1 MKRYLPIIAIIL
13 IFLIGLGILTYPLIS
28 SVINNIGIRNEARV
42 EAQKAQDMEP
52 EEVKKLFDEAEAYNK
67 SLLNTVILTDPF
79 DEEAYESVGAHYEE
93 TFNAGEFGLIGFID
107 IPKINVYLP
116 IYHGVS
122 KEVLER
128 GAGHLDN
135 TAFPIG
141 GKNTHSVISAHSA
154 FPTETFFD
162 YLTDMEEGAL
172 FYIHVLDRVLTYQ
185 VDQIKVVLPDNTK
198 DLYVE
203 EGRDLVTLLTCTPYS
218 INSHRLL
225 VRGTRVEDQ
234 DPGDVASVSTG
245 NDYFFFLGYKIP
257 FLTAGIVIAVFL
269 LFVGGVVFV
278 ILRLHKKKMRERA
291 AAIKDGDPDG

>member
-1 MKRYLPIIAIIL
+1 
-13 IFLIGLGILTYPLIS
+13 
-28 SVINNIGIRNEARV
+28 
-42 EAQKAQDMEP
+42 MEP

-79 DEEAYESVGAHYEE
+79 DEEAYEAIGAHYEE
-93 TFNAGEFGLIGFID
+93 TFNAGANGLIGFID

-162 YLTDMEEGAL
+162 YLTDMKEGDY

-257 FLTAGIVIAVFL
+257 FVTAGIVIAVFL

>member
-1 MKRYLPIIAIIL
+1 MKRYLPIIAIVL
-13 IFLIGLGILTYPLIS
+13 IFLIGLGILTYPLLS
-28 SVINNIGIRNEARV
+28 SVINNIGIRNEAKV
-42 EAQKAQDMEP
+42 EYQKAQDMEP
-52 EEVKKLFDEAEAYNK
+52 EDVKKLFDEAQAYNK

-79 DEEAYESVGAHYEE
+79 DEEAYEAITAHYEE
-93 TFNAGEFGLIGFID
+93 TFNVGANGLIGFID

-116 IYHGVS
+116 IYHGTS
-122 KEVLER
+122 TEVLER
-128 GAGHLDN
+128 GAGHLEN
-135 TAFPIG
+135 TAFPVG

-162 YLTDMEEGAL
+162 YLTDMEEGDY

-185 VDQIKVVLPDNTK
+185 VDQIKVVLPDNTH

-234 DPGDVASVSTG
+234 DPGDVTTVSTG
-245 NDYFFFLGYKIP
+245 DDYLFFMGYKIS
-257 FLTAGIVIAVFL
+257 FVTAGIVIAVFL
-269 LFVGGVVFV
+269 LFVAGVVFV
-278 ILRLHKKKMRERA
+278 AIRLRKKKA
-291 AAIKDGDPDG
+291 PAHSADKKDGDPDA